1 MSLLLALTGG
11 GGGGPSTVTA
21 SGDAPLGGLTSTTTA
36 TVRHNAT
43 GTAALGGLTATTTA
57 TVAHPASGTAP
68 LGGLTSAASAS
79 VTHIATGTAALGSL
93 SSSTTATG
101 GTASTPTDEPSSH
114 GGWPRAKKFP
124 TPPQLPRL
132 PNTVYASGSAPLGML
147 AGRTIGVAT
156 WSPVEDD
163 EELLLLV

>member
-1 MSLLLALTGG
+1 LGSLAASTTATVTGG
-11 GGGGPSTVTA
+11 TTTVTA
-21 SGDAPLGGLTSTTTA
+21 VGDAPLGGLSSATTA
-36 TVRHNAT
+36 T
-43 GTAALGGLTATTTA
+43 
-57 TVAHPASGTAP
+57 
-68 LGGLTSAASAS
+68 

-147 AGRTIGVAT
+147 AARTIGVAT